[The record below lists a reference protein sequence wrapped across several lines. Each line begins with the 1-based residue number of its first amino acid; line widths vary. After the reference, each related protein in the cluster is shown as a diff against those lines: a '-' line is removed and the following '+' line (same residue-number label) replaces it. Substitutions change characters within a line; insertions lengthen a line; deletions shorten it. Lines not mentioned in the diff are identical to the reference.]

1 MLSQLGPLFKTT
13 FRRAEENNAR
23 LDIPHSERD
32 KVGKK
37 TEEEQNKNIKDE
49 TWDDDTTVTV
59 TALRQFLINFLKTL
73 PGGEDSADL
82 QSTEAQNQPFVRPRE
97 HRRPTNTRNAKAVRA
112 YQAMAAKGQEQR
124 KPPLP
129 EQNIVKSDSAELLKS
144 DELRDIHG
152 LINDLDTIKNNGIGE
167 LRIMPADSFLDS
179 LKNAVQAI
187 KLEL

>member
-1 MLSQLGPLFKTT
+1 
-13 FRRAEENNAR
+13 
-23 LDIPHSERD
+23 
-32 KVGKK
+32 
-37 TEEEQNKNIKDE
+37 
-49 TWDDDTTVTV
+49 
-59 TALRQFLINFLKTL
+59 
-73 PGGEDSADL
+73 
-82 QSTEAQNQPFVRPRE
+82 
-97 HRRPTNTRNAKAVRA
+97 
-112 YQAMAAKGQEQR
+112 MAAKGQEQR